1 MRSINA
7 KILKVIGVF
16 SGAEAFN
23 ILCSV
28 IKMKLVSVWLGATG
42 VGLFGIFANSID
54 TVSILTGLGLRQ
66 SGVREIAVS
75 RNSRELLKKSV
86 ALLRSWALLGG
97 IAGAVAISFISP
109 LLSLWFFGDYSHW
122 WQFMLLAG
130 SLLFNSLLGGEQA
143 ILQGTE
149 RFKVLARC
157 SAIGSATGLLISIP
171 LFRWMPEAWSVP
183 LSFLAYSISIATAL
197 WMSRNREMGSKPAPI
212 HQMREGSRMVKLGG
226 YMALAT
232 FATNLAQ
239 MIFLSWL
246 NRSSSTAEVGL
257 FQAGNTLVVR
267 YTSIIF
273 SAIGMEFYPRLTA
286 SSHSS
291 KRMSI
296 FTSHE
301 IGLMLKIFTP
311 MIIIFILCR
320 KWIVELLYSDEFL
333 PVLPFITVAIG
344 AIILRVLSNCMAF
357 SIVARGDGKTY
368 MLTESIDAAVGVTLN
383 ILLFQTWG
391 FLGLGIAQIAWY
403 LIYTLMTGY
412 IYRFRYGLRLSR
424 SVKWGVLGSSVIVSA
439 VIIAAI

>member
-1 MRSINA
+1 M
-7 KILKVIGVF
+7 F

-439 VIIAAI
+439 AIIAAI